1 MKTNHFSMPSTGQIR
16 NVMAT
21 ALVLAATTVI
31 NAQSFS
37 EGDNVLGV
45 GVGIGGNYGVGFSGS
60 GVSQTPA
67 IALHFDHGMGDLG
80 PGTWGLGGFVGYKTY
95 KYEYDNVYFSGNY
108 RTSYKW
114 TYLVIGARGT
124 WHYNEWHGNDK
135 LDTYGGLMLAY
146 RAATFKDETNYPS
159 GSVTF
164 NAGTYSG
171 ISFTGLVGARYYFTD
186 KIGAYLEAGYGVS
199 VLQLGLA
206 VKL

>member
-1 MKTNHFSMPSTGQIR
+1 MRTPILPL
-16 NVMAT
+16 T
-21 ALVLAATTVI
+21 ALLVTVVLHVASVQ
-31 NAQSFS
+31 AQSF
-37 EGDNVLGV
+37 EAGDNVLGV
-45 GVGIGGNYGVGFSGS
+45 GLGIGGNYGVGFSGS

-80 PGTWGLGGFVGYKTY
+80 PGIWGLGGFLGYKSY
-95 KYEYDNVYFSGNY
+95 SYSYDNFYFTNRY
-108 RTSYKW
+108 TSKYKW
-114 TYLVIGARGT
+114 TYVVVGARGT
-124 WHYNEWHGNDK
+124 WHYNEWHENDK

-159 GSVTF
+159 GASSF

-171 ISFTGLVGARYYFTD
+171 LTLTGLLGARYFFTD
-186 KIGAYLEAGYGVS
+186 KIGAYLEAGFGVS

>member
-1 MKTNHFSMPSTGQIR
+1 MKARSFFR
-16 NVMAT
+16 NAAAT
-21 ALVLAATTVI
+21 ALALTPFI
-31 NAQSFS
+31 SMHAQSFS
-37 EGDNVLGV
+37 QGTNVLGV

-80 PGTWGLGGFVGYKTY
+80 AGVWGLGGFVGYKTY
-95 KYEYDNVYFSGNY
+95 KYEYDNVFGSGNY
-108 RTSYKW
+108 TTSYRW

-124 WHYNEWHGNDK
+124 WHYNEWHANDK

-164 NAGTYSG
+164 SAGTYSG
-171 ISFTGLVGARYYFTD
+171 ITFTGLVGARYYFSD
-186 KIGAYLEAGYGVS
+186 KIGIYGEVGYGVS